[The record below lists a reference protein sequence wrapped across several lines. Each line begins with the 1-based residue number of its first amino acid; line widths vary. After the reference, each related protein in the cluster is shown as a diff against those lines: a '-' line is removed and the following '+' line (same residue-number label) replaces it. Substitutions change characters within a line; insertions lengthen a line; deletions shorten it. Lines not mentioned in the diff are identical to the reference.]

1 MMNRVTVIGLGRI
14 GLPIALILEKTGFP
28 VIGIDINKSHLNAIN
43 TKSLYIEEPRINH
56 LFKTSKI
63 RVCTQPSISDIFLIC
78 VPTPLTQKKEA
89 DLSCLHSAMMII
101 QSVLQKGNLVII
113 ESTCPIGT
121 TNEIA
126 SHFPGVHFA
135 YCPERI
141 MPGKILKELTSCD
154 RLIGGVDSKATKK
167 AVKFYSFFCR
177 GKLHKVAAKMAEA
190 VKLAENAYR
199 NVNIAFAN
207 ELSMLA
213 TSIGLSDRELIALA
227 NCHPRVNILH
237 PGPGVGGH
245 CIPVDPEFLI
255 QRFPKETMLLQASKI
270 VNEKRTTWVEEEIK
284 KAIERN
290 CSQIIALFG
299 LTYKANISDF
309 RHSPALA
316 IYQSLKKRY
325 KVIPVDPFYAK
336 GVDIQNAITK
346 ADLLV
351 GLVAHDAFRKI
362 NKRFLQ
368 GKIIFDYAQVFP

>member
-28 VIGIDINKSHLNAIN
+28 VIGIDINKSHLNAIK
-43 TKSLYIEEPRINH
+43 TKSLFIEEPTINH

-78 VPTPLTQKKEA
+78 VPTPLTEKKEA
-89 DLSCLHSAMMII
+89 DLSCVHSAMMII

-121 TNEIA
+121 TDEIA

-141 MPGKILKELTSCD
+141 MPRKILKELTSCD
-154 RLIGGVDSKATKK
+154 RLIGGVDSKASKK
-167 AVKFYSFFCR
+167 AVEFYSFFCR
-177 GKLHKVAAKMAEA
+177 GKLHKVRAKMAEA

-213 TSIGLSDRELIALA
+213 KSIGLSDRELIALA

-255 QRFPKETMLLQASKI
+255 EKFPKQTILLQASRM
-270 VNEKRTTWVEEEIK
+270 VNEKRTRWVEEEIK
-284 KAIERN
+284 KGIEHN
-290 CSQIIALFG
+290 CSQIIAIFG

-316 IYQSLKKRY
+316 IYKSLKKRY
-325 KVIPVDPFYAK
+325 KVIPVDPFYPK
-336 GVDIQNAITK
+336 GVAIQNAIK
-346 ADLLV
+346 QADLLV
-351 GLVAHDAFRKI
+351 GLVAHDAFRNI
-362 NKRFLQ
+362 NKQFLQ
-368 GKIIFDYAQVFP
+368 GKIIFDYAQVFE